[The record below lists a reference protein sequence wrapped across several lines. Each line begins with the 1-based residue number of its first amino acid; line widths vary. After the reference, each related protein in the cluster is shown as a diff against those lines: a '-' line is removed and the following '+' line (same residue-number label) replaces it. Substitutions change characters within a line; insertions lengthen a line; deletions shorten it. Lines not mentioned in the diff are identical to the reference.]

1 MALTVP
7 EICEEI
13 RADFKRRRITH
24 QIAADKIGT
33 TKQTVSNQIS
43 GRKRFSQNMAK
54 KFCDA
59 FGYSIAWLLY
69 GEGEMFAPGRGYA
82 GRDSETGLPYFVG
95 NFDGV
100 FKEGRTI
107 RMAERLIEILNN
119 KVAIS
124 AFRAYINEDYEEY
137 EKLRDMLENAYSY
150 NVPLITNNPA
160 KTQAFRRMRE
170 YFTDVETKAA
180 KELVIIE
187 QKAALGEIIDVDAE
201 LERFKRRII
210 LIKDSYKD
218 EALKAHPELKE
229 EEYLPETE
237 RQHIKELIPEK
248 YRKSDEE

>member
-1 MALTVP
+1 M
-7 EICEEI
+7 
-13 RADFKRRRITH
+13 
-24 QIAADKIGT
+24 
-33 TKQTVSNQIS
+33 
-43 GRKRFSQNMAK
+43 
-54 KFCDA
+54 
-59 FGYSIAWLLY
+59 
-69 GEGEMFAPGRGYA
+69 
-82 GRDSETGLPYFVG
+82 
-95 NFDGV
+95 
-100 FKEGRTI
+100 
-107 RMAERLIEILNN
+107 NN

-150 NVPLITNNPA
+150 NVPLITSNPA

-229 EEYLPETE
+229 EEYLPKTE